1 MWCVGNAPYR
11 DFYFELF
18 GNSEQLGFYE
28 YCIIPQNKPQ
38 GFSLPYVLKKY
49 DVVVG
54 EKVED
59 FLVSVVKLSE
69 TLALKLLKNARIVDH
84 KKRRLQK
91 GKVLKSGYIEVLIFE
106 PMSKGLKPLF
116 QTEHFALFDK
126 PSGLL
131 VHPTIRSTEYT
142 LLDEVRYLFG
152 EEAKLVHRIDA
163 ETSGLIL
170 VSKNGYANYVLKEM
184 FERKAFTKKY
194 KALVEHELKEE
205 QLIEAGISPSE
216 GFIKLKMQTSQDGK
230 ESSTRI
236 RPLAHNK
243 STNQTLLEAIP
254 YTGRQH
260 QIRVHL
266 DSIGHRIVGDPIY
279 GLEESFVNDF
289 LNDNIDNTERVKVTG
304 ASRLMLHAYYLEFTF
319 LGTRY
324 VFCSKQEFGDMDE

>member
-1 MWCVGNAPYR
+1 M
-11 DFYFELF
+11 
-18 GNSEQLGFYE
+18 
-28 YCIIPQNKPQ
+28 
-38 GFSLPYVLKKY
+38 PYVLKKY
-49 DVVVG
+49 DVVVS

-91 GKVLKSGYIEVLIFE
+91 GTVLKSGYIEVLIFE

-116 QTEHFALFDK
+116 QTEHFAIFDK

-142 LLDEVRYLFG
+142 LLDEIRYQFG
-152 EEAKLVHRIDA
+152 DEAKLVHRIDA

-184 FERKAFTKKY
+184 FEKKAFTKKY
-194 KALVEHELKEE
+194 KALVGGELKEE
-205 QLIEAGISPSE
+205 QLIEVGISPSE
-216 GFIKLKMQTSQDGK
+216 GLIKLKMQTSEDGK
-230 ESSTRI
+230 ASSTHI
-236 RPLAHNK
+236 RPLSYNK
-243 STNQTLLEAIP
+243 ATNQTLVEAIP

-266 DSIGHRIVGDPIY
+266 DSVGHRIVGDPIY

-289 LNDNIDNTERVKVTG
+289 LNDNIDNSQRVKVTG

-324 VFCSKQEFGDMDE
+324 VFCSKQKFGDRD